1 MTIISMM
8 MARMV
13 HRTQATLVVMVMMV
27 LLPSLLLC
35 KSTIII
41 AVIQRSIKK
50 MEVTKK
56 VSR

>member
-50 MEVTKK
+50 MVTKK